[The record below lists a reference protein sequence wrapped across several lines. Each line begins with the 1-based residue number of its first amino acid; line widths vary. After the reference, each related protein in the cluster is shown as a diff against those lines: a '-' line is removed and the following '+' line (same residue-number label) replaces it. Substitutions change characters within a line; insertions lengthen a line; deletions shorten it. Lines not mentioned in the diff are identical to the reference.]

1 MKTDGYGKFSIDGKH
16 FYSSSPEWAG
26 REVTVRI
33 GAHTVEPLLPSGEP
47 ITIHLRLF
55 GKQRTDSVDV
65 RTTLSRLLQ
74 NPGAWRN
81 SQLRKAIPD
90 LLREEL
96 DKLERTELKETLAT
110 MEQLSGRYGF
120 DTALQAMEEAT
131 KLGRL
136 TSANSIV
143 LAARLA
149 SFEPEESPSVDLSV
163 YDRMLEP
170 VGGVKP

>member
-1 MKTDGYGKFSIDGKH
+1 MDKLKFHD
-16 FYSSSPEWAG
+16 
-26 REVTVRI
+26 TVYLTLEQYEKLC
-33 GAHTVEPLLPSGEP
+33 AE
-47 ITIHLRLF
+47 F

-81 SQLRKAIPD
+81 SQLRQAIPD
-90 LLREEL
+90 ALREEL

-110 MEQLSGRYGF
+110 MEQLSSRYGF

-136 TSANSIV
+136 TSANSVV

-149 SFEPEESPSVDLSV
+149 SFEPEESPGVDLSV

-170 VGGVKP
+170 VGGVRS

>member
-1 MKTDGYGKFSIDGKH
+1 
-16 FYSSSPEWAG
+16 
-26 REVTVRI
+26 
-33 GAHTVEPLLPSGEP
+33 
-47 ITIHLRLF
+47 
-55 GKQRTDSVDV
+55 
-65 RTTLSRLLQ
+65 
-74 NPGAWRN
+74 
-81 SQLRKAIPD
+81 
-90 LLREEL
+90 
-96 DKLERTELKETLAT
+96 

-136 TSANSIV
+136 TSANSVV

-170 VGGVKP
+170 AGGVKP